1 MTLLTKILSASVLG
15 LSLIA
20 VLQTMRV
27 NNLKAEAAEASE
39 RHATALATALQT
51 QADDLSKQTIAE
63 RKAREARERQVA
75 ALTRELATM
84 RDYHEKLTPVLHSHI
99 SGMLQRAAESGR
111 VVPAGSGTPVRT
123 NTATSGSTAPG
134 G

>member
-15 LSLIA
+15 LLLISG
-20 VLQTMRV
+20 LQTVRV
-27 NNLKAEAAEASE
+27 HNLKAEAAEAKE

-51 QADDLSKQTIAE
+51 QAADLSKQTIAE
-63 RKAREARERQVA
+63 RKAREARERQVS

-99 SGMLQRAAESGR
+99 SGMLQRASESGR
-111 VVPAGSGTPVRT
+111 LVPSGSWTPART
-123 NTATSGSTAPG
+123 HSATSGSPAPG